1 MARSGASREIALKLA
16 TALRDEV
23 APQLGGH
30 AGRAHTGAGAG
41 GDITFAIDEQAEA
54 FVERF
59 LAERA
64 PDVAFYSEDRGLV
77 APAGRAEWVLIVD
90 PIDGT
95 RPAMAGL
102 EAACVSVALAPLNAE
117 RKGPLDAEREALQG
131 GGEAGSRDSGPS
143 AKAIYSG
150 PCMGDVET
158 GCVIEIKSGR
168 AFVADRG
175 GGTDPAPSLSS
186 NTDVSRMFWAY
197 GLRGR
202 PVRAIAEVLGELI
215 DASSVGG
222 ATFDLGSATY
232 DLTRILTGQ
241 LDAYIE
247 PGPRIVADVPGMLEE
262 FERVG
267 GGVVLNNSPYDLAAA
282 ALILE
287 ESGAVVSDAYGEP
300 LAPRPMLGS
309 GHEFQIS
316 CVAAANA
323 ELHEAIVGELDAG
336 IERLRR
342 RGPG

>member
-1 MARSGASREIALKLA
+1 VTQSRAPREIALELA

-41 GDITFAIDEQAEA
+41 GDITFAIDEQAET

-77 APAGRAEWVLIVD
+77 APAGHAEWVLIVD

-95 RPAMAGL
+95 RPAMAGF
-102 EAACVSVALAPLNAE
+102 EGSCVSVALAPLNAE
-117 RKGPLDAEREALQG
+117 REA
-131 GGEAGSRDSGPS
+131 
-143 AKAIYSG
+143 
-150 PCMGDVET
+150 CMGDVET

-202 PVRAIAEVLGELI
+202 PVRAIAEVVGDLI

-247 PGPRIVADVPGMLEE
+247 PGPRIVADVPGMLGE

-287 ESGAVVSDAYGEP
+287 EAGAVVSDAYGEP

-309 GHEFQIS
+309 GNEFQIS
-316 CVAAANA
+316 CVAAATS
-323 ELHEAIVGELDAG
+323 EQHPAIGGVHDAG
-336 IERLRR
+336 IERLRQQ
-342 RGPG
+342 GPWRDKT